1 MSHATEGS
9 PLHFFFRGSFR
20 SLLFFPSEDF
30 REVFFR
36 VSGKLSAGK
45 GVEADKKAKTTPD
58 AGPDAGGKS
67 VIE

>member
-1 MSHATEGS
+1 VRY
-9 PLHFFFRGSFR
+9 FFGCRASC
-20 SLLFFPSEDF
+20 PP
-30 REVFFR
+30 
-36 VSGKLSAGK
+36 GK

>member
-1 MSHATEGS
+1 
-9 PLHFFFRGSFR
+9 
-20 SLLFFPSEDF
+20 LFFPSEDF

-58 AGPDAGGKS
+58 AGPDEGGKS